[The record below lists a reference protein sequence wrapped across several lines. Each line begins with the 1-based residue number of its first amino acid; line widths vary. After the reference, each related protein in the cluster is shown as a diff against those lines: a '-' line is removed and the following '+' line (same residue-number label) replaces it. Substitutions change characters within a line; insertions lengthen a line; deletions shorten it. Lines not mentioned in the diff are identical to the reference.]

1 MKKLFSALFAIVIA
15 VAAEVVALRFFL
27 TETHHPGTLLLFLL
41 LHAFFAAVMAWGQG
55 YFIPSLYRQQA
66 QKIRIFLALF
76 NFMVPV
82 LGLVFSW
89 MLLAWG
95 FHKSQ
100 DIRIDKEIE
109 EVDMEELS
117 EGFPVVERIFGE
129 GSLQSL
135 ITNTSAPAQ
144 RKVKALTLL
153 TQMKSKASLAL
164 IRETLRDPDDEVRL
178 VGFSMIDNME
188 KKINEKI
195 HHLKIMIHTRRDP
208 EEKAQY
214 HKELAFTYW
223 ELLYQG
229 LVDKQLTAFLI
240 ENIIHEIN
248 EAEKSITDDAGL
260 YKLEGRVL
268 LGERRYS
275 DAKAA
280 FVKALDLGIPKQEI
294 ASFMA
299 EIAFREKNYSRIAYW
314 MRKTPKHSIN
324 YQLQTLRD
332 VWVREAV

>member
-1 MKKLFSALFAIVIA
+1 
-15 VAAEVVALRFFL
+15 
-27 TETHHPGTLLLFLL
+27 LL
-41 LHAFFAAVMAWGQG
+41 LHGLFAVLMAWGQS
-55 YFIPSLYRQQA
+55 YFIPALYHP
-66 QKIRIFLALF
+66 QKRKITLFLALF
-76 NFMVPV
+76 NFMIPI
-82 LGLVFSW
+82 LGLISAW
-89 MLLAWG
+89 MLLLWG

-100 DIRIDKEIE
+100 EIHIEKEIE

-135 ITNTSAPAQ
+135 IKNDNAPTH
-144 RKVKALTLL
+144 RKIKALTLL

-164 IRETLRDPDDEVRL
+164 IRETLSDPDDEVRL

-195 HHLKIMIHTRRDP
+195 HHLKIMINTRKTA

-229 LVDKQLTAFLI
+229 LVDQQLTTFLV
-240 ENIIHEIN
+240 ENILHEIS
-248 EAEKSITDDAGL
+248 EAEKVISDDAKL
-260 YKLEGRVL
+260 FKLEGRVL
-268 LGERRYS
+268 LGEERYS
-275 DAKAA
+275 EAKAA
-280 FVKALDLGIPKQEI
+280 FVKALDLGIPKHEV

-299 EIAFREKNYSRIAYW
+299 EIAFRERNYTRIAYW
-314 MRKTPKHSIN
+314 MQKTPPRSIN
-324 YQLQTLRD
+324 YQLHALRNL
-332 VWVREAV
+332 WVKEAI

>member
-1 MKKLFSALFAIVIA
+1 MKKQISLFFAIVVA
-15 VAAEVVALRFFL
+15 VAAEVAALHFFL
-27 TETHHPGTLLLFLL
+27 TKTHDVTTLFLFLL
-41 LHAFFAAVMAWGQG
+41 LHAFFAAAMAWAQG
-55 YFIPSLYRQQA
+55 YFIPSLY
-66 QKIRIFLALF
+66 QKQSNEIRVFLGLF
-76 NFMVPV
+76 NFMVPA

-89 MLLAWG
+89 ILLLWG
-95 FHKSQ
+95 FRKSQ
-100 DIRIDKEIE
+100 DIRIGKEIE

-129 GSLQSL
+129 GSLRSL
-135 ITNTSAPAQ
+135 ITSATAPSQ
-144 RKVKALTLL
+144 RKIKALTLL

-188 KKINEKI
+188 KRINEKI
-195 HHLKIMIHTRRDP
+195 HHLKIKITAHRDP
-208 EEKAQY
+208 QKKAQY

-229 LVDKQLTAFLI
+229 LVDKQLTTFLI
-240 ENIIHEIN
+240 ENILHEID
-248 EAEKSITDDAGL
+248 EAEKYITDDTAL

-268 LGERRYS
+268 LGERRYG

-280 FVKALDLGIPKQEI
+280 FVKALDLGIPKQEV